1 MPTPETITRIHA
13 REVLDSRG
21 QPTVEVEVHCQS
33 GAWGRAIVPSGA
45 STGSHEARE
54 LRDSGQTRF
63 GGKGVSKAVS
73 NARDIVAPQLLG
85 MPVTDQTGIDRALR
99 ELDGTP
105 DKSRLGA
112 NAILGV
118 SLACAH
124 AAAAVRQVPLC
135 RHRREALPSTADG

>member
-1 MPTPETITRIHA
+1 MGVPNREIIISINA

-54 LRDSGQTRF
+54 LRDSEKARF
-63 GGKGVSKAVS
+63 AGKGVGGAVHS
-73 NARDIVAPQLLG
+73 VREIIAERLLG
-85 MPVTDQTGIDRALR
+85 IPVTHQAGIDRSLC

-105 DKSRLGA
+105 NKS
-112 NAILGV
+112 
-118 SLACAH
+118 
-124 AAAAVRQVPLC
+124 
-135 RHRREALPSTADG
+135 